1 MLQAYRKRFNE
12 EQFSA
17 ERYRELVSRLER
29 RTRSPIDFR
38 VCETPCF
45 FPKELLDGLVE
56 TGRKLTHQL
65 IDSPE
70 YMQQSDETIP
80 ARYRVPNDNP
90 RPNFVQ
96 VDFGL
101 ARNASGELEPKLV
114 ELQAFPSIYGYQDI
128 LSEEYAQVYGL
139 GEELAWRFGGLDSE
153 GYWDVLR
160 RTIVGDHA
168 PENVV
173 LTEVEPEQQKTR
185 PDFNVYEDRLGVRT
199 VDIAKLRKEGNR
211 LFYAREGETGRSA
224 WVPIERIYNRAI
236 VDEIERKGIVPGF
249 DYRDE
254 LSVEWAGQPNWYF
267 RVSKFS
273 LPYLSDASVPKAVFL
288 DDWFAGKRD
297 GLPQDRERLL
307 LKPLYSFAGKGIQF
321 APTDADLAAIP
332 EGERRLY
339 LLQERVSFAPVIETP
354 WGPTQAEIRV
364 MYCWPEDAGE
374 MIPMTSLVRLGRGLM
389 MGVDHNRNQEWVGGS
404 SALFP
409 REGRAH
415 KTLRIRTEKW

>member
-1 MLQAYRKRFNE
+1 LGWLFGGALVLQGYRRRFNE

-17 ERYRELVSRLER
+17 ARYQELMVRLEE

-45 FPKELLDGLVE
+45 FSKELLNGLVE

-70 YMQQSDETIP
+70 YMQRSEETIP
-80 ARYRVPNDNP
+80 AKYRVPNDNP

-101 ARNASGELEPKLV
+101 ARNPAGELEPKLV
-114 ELQAFPSIYGYQDI
+114 ELQAFPSIYGYQDV
-128 LSEEYAQVYGL
+128 LSEEYVKVYGL
-139 GEELAWRFGGLDSE
+139 GEELEWRFGGLDSD

-173 LTEVEPEQQKTR
+173 LMEVEPEQQKTR
-185 PDFNVYEDRLGVRT
+185 PDFNVYADRLGIRT
-199 VDIAKLRKEGNR
+199 VDLANLRKVGDR
-211 LFYAREGETGRSA
+211 LFYLRDEGAGAAE

-254 LSVEWAGQPNWYF
+254 IRVEWAGQPNWYF

-273 LPYLSDASVPKAVFL
+273 LPYLTDDSVPKAVFL
-288 DDWFAGKRD
+288 DDWFAGRRG
-297 GLPQDRERLL
+297 GLPEDRERVL

-321 APTDADLAAIP
+321 APTDAELGSIP
-332 EGERRLY
+332 EDERRLY
-339 LLQERVSFAPVIETP
+339 LLQERVSFTPVIETP

-364 MYCWPEDAGE
+364 MYCWPEDASE
-374 MIPMTSLVRLGRGLM
+374 MVPMTSLVRLGRGLM

-409 REGRAH
+409 V
-415 KTLRIRTEKW
+415 

>member
-1 MLQAYRKRFNE
+1 MLEAYRKKFNE
-12 EQFSA
+12 EQFSDA
-17 ERYRELVSRLER
+17 RYRELISRLQE
-29 RTRSPIDFR
+29 RTRSQIDFR

-45 FPKELLDGLVE
+45 FPKELLDSLVE

-70 YMQQSDETIP
+70 YMRRSEETIP
-80 ARYRVPNDNP
+80 AKWRVPNDNP

-101 ARNASGELEPKLV
+101 ARNAEGELEPKLV
-114 ELQAFPSIYGYQDI
+114 ELQAFPSIYGYQEI
-128 LSEEYAQVYGL
+128 LSEEYVNVYGL
-139 GEELAWRFGGLDSE
+139 DEELGWRFGGLDSA

-173 LTEVEPEQQKTR
+173 LTEVEPQEQKTR
-185 PDFNVYEDRLGVRT
+185 PDFNVYADQLGVRT
-199 VDIAKLRKEGNR
+199 VDIAKLRKEGSR
-211 LFYAREGETGRSA
+211 LFYEREESA
-224 WVPIERIYNRAI
+224 GKSRWVPIERIFNRAI

-288 DDWFAGKRD
+288 DDWFAGRGE
-297 GLPQDRERLL
+297 GLPEDRERLL

-321 APTDADLAAIP
+321 APTDDELGAIP
-332 EGERRLY
+332 EDERRLY
-339 LLQERVSFAPVIETP
+339 LLQERVSFAPVIATP

-364 MYCWPEDAGE
+364 MYCWPENVGE
-374 MIPMTSLVRLGRGLM
+374 MIAMTSLVRLGRGLM

-409 REGRAH
+409 H
-415 KTLRIRTEKW
+415 

>member
-17 ERYRELVSRLER
+17 ERYRELLSRLEE
-29 RTRSPIDFR
+29 RTRSPIEFR

-45 FPKELLDGLVE
+45 FPKELLESLVE
-56 TGRKLTHQL
+56 TGRKLIHQL

-70 YMQQSDETIP
+70 YMRRSEETIP
-80 ARYRVPNDNP
+80 PKYRVPNDNP
-90 RPNFVQ
+90 QPNFAQ

-101 ARNASGELEPKLV
+101 ARNASGDLVPKLV
-114 ELQAFPSIYGYQDI
+114 ELQAFPSIYGYQEI
-128 LSEEYAQVYGL
+128 LSEEYARVYGL
-139 GEELAWRFGGLDSE
+139 GEELEWRFGGLDSA

-173 LTEVEPEQQKTR
+173 LIEVEPEQQKTR
-185 PDFNVYEDRLGVRT
+185 PDFNVYADRLGVRT

-211 LFYAREGETGRSA
+211 LFYEREKGSGGPV

-254 LSVEWAGQPNWYF
+254 LNVEWAGQPNWYF

-273 LPYLSDASVPKAVFL
+273 LPYLQDASVPKAVFL
-288 DDWFAGKRD
+288 DDWLAGRRE
-297 GLPQDRERLL
+297 GLPADRERLL

-321 APTDADLAAIP
+321 APTDADLAAIA
-332 EGERRLY
+332 EDERRLY

-364 MYCWPEDAGE
+364 MYCWPEDASE
-374 MIPMTSLVRLGRGLM
+374 MIAMTSLVRLGRGLM

-409 REGRAH
+409 RRES
-415 KTLRIRTEKW
+415 